1 MELHIDPE
9 QLRNLLWLL
18 GGFVGGVLLTT
29 LWAWR
34 LASLRRRR
42 WEEERQT
49 FEERLAESEI
59 REVQQQER
67 LSRLEQERI
76 RLLTE
81 LKRIPEL
88 RGELEEA
95 QRRLDLGAEERSEL
109 EREAERLQT
118 RLEEQERHYRQLTE
132 ELKEARETQ
141 RKEFERLASQI
152 MERNALRFKA
162 VSQEGVAQILKPLQ
176 QQVESFRKRIDEV
189 HGEESRELASLL
201 GEIRTL
207 RELNQRIGKEAE
219 NLTRALKGES
229 KTQGIWGEMVLERIL
244 EASGLR
250 RGEEF
255 EREVSLQDGQ
265 NRRFRPD
272 VIVHL
277 PGGRDIVIDAKTSLR
292 AYERYVNA
300 ESEEER
306 HLHARAHLSAVK
318 EHIAAL
324 AEKNYAGLEGIETL
338 DFIFMFLP
346 IEGALSLALQED
358 PGLYERAL
366 ERKIVLVS
374 PTTLLVAL
382 RAVES
387 SWKRERQN
395 RNAREIA
402 RRAGALYD
410 KFALF
415 ATDLEKL
422 GRQIET
428 TQGTYRTLW
437 NRLGQGKGNILRQIE
452 GLRELGASTSKELPP
467 KLREEL
473 EEEPQS

>member
-1 MELHIDPE
+1 MEIRIDPE
-9 QLRNLLWLL
+9 QLRVLLWALAAFAAGLL
-18 GGFVGGVLLTT
+18 LAALWGWRIAVG
-29 LWAWR
+29 
-34 LASLRRRR
+34 RRRR
-42 WEEERQT
+42 WEEERERL
-49 FEERLAESEI
+49 EERIAEGEA
-59 REVQQQER
+59 RESQQAER
-67 LSRLEQERI
+67 LRRLEQERI
-76 RLLTE
+76 RLLAE
-81 LKRIPEL
+81 LKQLPKLQAEL
-88 RGELEEA
+88 AERD
-95 QRRLDLGAEERSEL
+95 RRLEAGAEERLEL
-109 EREAERLQT
+109 AREVERLQT
-118 RLEEQERHYRQLTE
+118 TLSEQERHYRQLTE
-132 ELKEARETQ
+132 ELKEAREAQ

-152 MERNALRFKA
+152 MERNAMRFKA

-189 HGEESRELASLL
+189 HSEESRELASLL

-207 RELNQRIGKEAE
+207 RELNRRIGKEAE

-255 EREVSLQDGQ
+255 EREVSLRDAQS
-265 NRRFRPD
+265 RRFRPD

-300 ESEEER
+300 ESDEAR
-306 HLHARAHLSAVK
+306 RLHARAHLGAVK
-318 EHIAAL
+318 EHIDAL
-324 AEKNYAGLEGIETL
+324 AEKNYAALEGIETL

-366 ERKIVLVS
+366 ERQIVLVG

-415 ATDLEKL
+415 AADLEKL

-428 TQGTYRTLW
+428 SQNTYRTLW

-452 GLRELGASTSKELPP
+452 GLRELGAQTSKELPE
-467 KLREEL
+467 KLREE
-473 EEEPQS
+473 SDSG